1 MKKFFQIIFYSPENV
16 SNHIFHKSS
25 AALKPNIKEDVAG
38 LTQLNNI
45 FPHLIEKLFIC
56 FLAGVGQW
64 VSQFFQNNF
73 FSVLNPHN
81 CIGMFLLEL
90 DGSKNGFAFL
100 INWKLK
106 FWKNRP
112 GVVVNFI

>member
-1 MKKFFQIIFYSPENV
+1 MST
-16 SNHIFHKSS
+16 FHSLKQLCKRSTGLSS

-38 LTQLNNI
+38 LTQLNNL

-64 VSQFFQNNF
+64 ISQFFQNNF

-106 FWKNRP
+106 F
-112 GVVVNFI
+112 